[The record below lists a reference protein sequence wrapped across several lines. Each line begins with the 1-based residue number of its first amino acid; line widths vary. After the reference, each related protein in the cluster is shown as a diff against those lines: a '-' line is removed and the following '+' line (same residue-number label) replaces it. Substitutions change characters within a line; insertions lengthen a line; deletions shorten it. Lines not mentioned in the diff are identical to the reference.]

1 LEVEEAV
8 EAVLKRG
15 RSLMGVAVAEGGLSS
30 CLMTT
35 QCLQQEEEEVGEG
48 CMFPQLP
55 ESGHSEQEL
64 VVISLSQIQEEEVA
78 EEEGLTQLQLDR
90 FEKLLKG
97 FSLEEV
103 VLKVVEEEVEV
114 IVLKDLEL
122 MFWSELRLV
131 VLAFANE
138 VMAIEVFKHFR

>member
-1 LEVEEAV
+1 
-8 EAVLKRG
+8 
-15 RSLMGVAVAEGGLSS
+15 M
-30 CLMTT
+30 
-35 QCLQQEEEEVGEG
+35 
-48 CMFPQLP
+48 
-55 ESGHSEQEL
+55 
-64 VVISLSQIQEEEVA
+64 A
-78 EEEGLTQLQLDR
+78 EEEGLTQLQFDR

-122 MFWSELRLV
+122 MFRSELRLV
-131 VLAFANE
+131 VLAFVHE